1 MEETEAK
8 MAVSTHASHD
18 VHSTTQAG
26 AGWSTRRIA
35 VTALFCAL
43 SFIASFIEIP
53 IFPPAPWLKYDP
65 SCVIGM
71 VAGLAFGP
79 ATGTIVVV
87 LSWALHLIFSFDP
100 WGVLMAIIANVAL
113 VVPCCAIA
121 RRIGGGRGLG
131 IGMAAGAVVSLACCI
146 VCNIVVTPL
155 YTAVS
160 TEAVIGMIV
169 PILVPF
175 NLLKIALNCV
185 ICALVNKPVAKVLG
199 A

>member
-1 MEETEAK
+1 
-8 MAVSTHASHD
+8 MATSTHMNSHD
-18 VHSTTQAG
+18 THSTTQG

-35 VTALFCAL
+35 TLALFCAL
-43 SFIASFIEIP
+43 SLILSFVEIP

-65 SCVIGM
+65 SCVAAL

-79 ATGTIVVV
+79 GTGTLVVV
-87 LSWALHLIFSFDP
+87 LSWALHLLFSFDP

-113 VVPCCAIA
+113 VVPCALVY
-121 RRIGGGRGLG
+121 RRAGKTRGL
-131 IGMAAGAVVSLACCI
+131 IAGMALGGVVSLALCI

-169 PILVPF
+169 PILAPF
-175 NLLKIALNCV
+175 NLIKIVLNCV
-185 ICALVNKPVAKVLG
+185 LGALVMKPATKVLG
-199 A
+199 Q

>member
-1 MEETEAK
+1 
-8 MAVSTHASHD
+8 MATSTHSHD
-18 VHSTTQAG
+18 THSTTQG

-35 VTALFCAL
+35 TLALFCAL
-43 SFIASFIEIP
+43 SLILSFVEIP

-65 SCVIGM
+65 SCVAAL

-79 ATGTIVVV
+79 GTGTLVVV
-87 LSWALHLIFSFDP
+87 LSWALHLLFSFDP

-113 VVPCCAIA
+113 VVPCALVY
-121 RRIGGGRGLG
+121 RRAGKTRGL
-131 IGMAAGAVVSLACCI
+131 IAGMALGGVVSLALCI

-169 PILVPF
+169 PILAPF
-175 NLLKIALNCV
+175 NLIKIVLNCV
-185 ICALVNKPVAKVLG
+185 LGALVMKPATKVLG
-199 A
+199 Q